1 MTKEDRKE
9 INLNLYDYKEF
20 SKRVD
25 KNKKIVRIIIALAIF
40 IFAPFLIF
48 KFNIESQ
55 KSYIIFFYSTI
66 ILFILFLTTVYFVY
80 RIPGNDIKNL
90 KEEMDKSINIKL
102 SGSESFTRDGHIK
115 EVEDKKLEIL
125 RERKIKFLESLLEV
139 TSRSRSVIKEI
150 VFSLIITLL
159 VSFSGFVY
167 GYLNDIVDKDVEQK
181 IETSQT
187 YSQEDLNSE
196 TEEQEGVEG
205 NKLIFSLT
213 THIIL
218 IVITALSIIFFAF
231 ANVHALYY
239 YDQIIHKI
247 MLDTI

>member
-1 MTKEDRKE
+1 M
-9 INLNLYDYKEF
+9 
-20 SKRVD
+20 
-25 KNKKIVRIIIALAIF
+25 
-40 IFAPFLIF
+40 
-48 KFNIESQ
+48 
-55 KSYIIFFYSTI
+55 
-66 ILFILFLTTVYFVY
+66 
-80 RIPGNDIKNL
+80 
-90 KEEMDKSINIKL
+90 
-102 SGSESFTRDGHIK
+102 
-115 EVEDKKLEIL
+115 
-125 RERKIKFLESLLEV
+125 ESLLEV

-150 VFSLIITLL
+150 IFSLIITLI
-159 VSFSGFVY
+159 VSLSGIVY

-196 TEEQEGVEG
+196 PKESEHFED
-205 NKLIFSLT
+205 NKLVISLT

-218 IVITALSIIFFAF
+218 TAITAITIIFFVI